1 MRQLRWLGLAVA
13 AVAAAGLA
21 GCGAD
26 SGGGFATPTFQKAG
40 PPANRGG
47 PVTLTM
53 DNIAFMPAQA
63 TARVGQTVTWSNQ
76 DGVPHTVTATSGA
89 TFKSRIVQQGQ
100 SFSYRPVKV
109 GTIQYVCTIHPNMRG
124 TLQVVG

>member
-13 AVAAAGLA
+13 ALAAAGLA

-63 TARVGQTVTWSNQ
+63 TQLPASMPLLGTNCTGTRLLASILSIARSCL
-76 DGVPHTVTATSGA
+76 S
-89 TFKSRIVQQGQ
+89 
-100 SFSYRPVKV
+100 
-109 GTIQYVCTIHPNMRG
+109 
-124 TLQVVG
+124 

>member
-1 MRQLRWLGLAVA
+1 M
-13 AVAAAGLA
+13 
-21 GCGAD
+21 
-26 SGGGFATPTFQKAG
+26 
-40 PPANRGG
+40 
-47 PVTLTM
+47 LTM
-53 DNIAFMPAQA
+53 ANIAFVPAQS